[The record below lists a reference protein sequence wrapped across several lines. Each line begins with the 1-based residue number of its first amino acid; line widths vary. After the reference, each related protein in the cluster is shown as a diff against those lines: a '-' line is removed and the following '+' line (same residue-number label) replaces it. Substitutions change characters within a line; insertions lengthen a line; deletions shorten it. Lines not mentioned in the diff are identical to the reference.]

1 MDNEQSSLF
10 RKESVESIQSPEQ
23 LNDYMRVTNPSV
35 WVVLIAVIVLL
46 AGMLVWGAVA
56 RIDSFAPGVAEV
68 REGEVVV
75 IFDDAQVGKN
85 VKTGMMLTIGEG
97 EYPITSVGYM
107 EDGNV
112 FALSSAD
119 LADGLYEARVVF
131 RTTQVLR
138 LLFN

>member
-56 RIDSFAPGVAEV
+56 RIDSFAPGVADV
-68 REGEVVV
+68 RNGEVVV

-85 VKTGMMLTIGEG
+85 VETGMMLTIGES
-97 EYPITSVGYM
+97 EYPITGVGYM

-112 FALSSAD
+112 FALSSAN

>member
-1 MDNEQSSLF
+1 MDNEQTSLF

-56 RIDSFAPGVAEV
+56 VE
-68 REGEVVV
+68 
-75 IFDDAQVGKN
+75 
-85 VKTGMMLTIGEG
+85 TGMTLTIGEG

>member
-1 MDNEQSSLF
+1 MDNEQTSLF

-23 LNDYMRVTNPSV
+23 LN
-35 WVVLIAVIVLL
+35 
-46 AGMLVWGAVA
+46 VA
-56 RIDSFAPGVAEV
+56 RLDSFALGVADV
-68 REGEVVV
+68 RNGEVVV

-85 VKTGMMLTIGEG
+85 VETGMTLTIGEG